1 VTLTV
6 LLFQS
11 KETLPNRLEFPNS
24 TTHAIKTA
32 LQEETPLV
40 RQVIEDKELTETQH
54 WHFCMPPKILSRSGC
69 WTCRVRHKKCDE
81 ARPECNEC
89 TLRSLTCHGY
99 HQKPPFIDDPDLL
112 HLEISRIKKTVKEV
126 YRRKRRLLL
135 RKTASSDDQCGL
147 ESKDNGDA
155 DALSPD
161 EAAAG
166 TDNLDDVD
174 GNAEAV
180 YREAELTMYYLD
192 RIFPILFPYCQWDPA
207 DGGRG
212 WLFWLLSQDVP
223 LRQAALSLAALHQR
237 ANSSGI
243 ESDET
248 ELLEYHTNALSGLR
262 QTLQCT
268 SEANL
273 INDMVK
279 LTHLMACGCSLISFE
294 VSYANHCFHQACLP
308 SATRYVKENR
318 NNGRPTLRHSSPL
331 LAIWIQPR

>member
-1 VTLTV
+1 
-6 LLFQS
+6 
-11 KETLPNRLEFPNS
+11 
-24 TTHAIKTA
+24 
-32 LQEETPLV
+32 
-40 RQVIEDKELTETQH
+40 
-54 WHFCMPPKILSRSGC
+54 MPPKILSRSGC

-99 HQKPPFIDDPDLL
+99 HQKPPFIDDPELL

-135 RKTASSDDQCGL
+135 RKTASSNDQCGF
-147 ESKDNGDA
+147 ESKGNWP

-161 EAAAG
+161 EVTC
-166 TDNLDDVD
+166 TDPWDAD
-174 GNAEAV
+174 GNAESESV

-237 ANSSGI
+237 ASSSSAK
-243 ESDET
+243 SDET
-248 ELLEYHTNALSGLR
+248 ELLKYHTNALSGLR
-262 QTLQCT
+262 RTLQYT

-294 VSYANHCFHQACLP
+294 VSRRLSLC
-308 SATRYVKENR
+308 
-318 NNGRPTLRHSSPL
+318 L
-331 LAIWIQPR
+331 LAMLITGD

>member
-1 VTLTV
+1 
-6 LLFQS
+6 
-11 KETLPNRLEFPNS
+11 
-24 TTHAIKTA
+24 
-32 LQEETPLV
+32 
-40 RQVIEDKELTETQH
+40 
-54 WHFCMPPKILSRSGC
+54 MPPKILSRSGC

-81 ARPECNEC
+81 VRPECNEC

-99 HQKPPFIDDPDLL
+99 HQKPHFIDDPDLL

-135 RKTASSDDQCGL
+135 RKTASSDDQCDSEPKGH
-147 ESKDNGDA
+147 EA
-155 DALSPD
+155 DALSP
-161 EAAAG
+161 EASSPELTG
-166 TDNLDDVD
+166 PDSWNVD
-174 GNAEAV
+174 GNAESV

-243 ESDET
+243 MSGET

-262 QTLQCT
+262 RTLQYT
-268 SEANL
+268 SEENL

-279 LTHLMACGCSLISFE
+279 LTHLMACGCSLVSFE
-294 VSYANHCFHQACLP
+294 VSYANHCGCLDMLT
-308 SATRYVKENR
+308 TRN
-318 NNGRPTLRHSSPL
+318 
-331 LAIWIQPR
+331 